1 MNQTKKRLSIIN
13 LAISITDIETIQ
25 LQISKL
31 RLLHADAKIQE
42 IISVLQEESYA
53 KSQGLITAYIEA
65 PTEEVIQRASQETA
79 PSISKEDQAI
89 IDEFQL
95 FVTADKKEKPQVVD
109 IDINDYYEEE
119 IKITK
124 QTNQI
129 DFDSLL
135 NIDPKDVLTD
145 NITLDISDNL
155 DIENNQDTFFEFD
168 IKKMKPVTLD
178 TTSIPKDTF
187 FDTEASTVPEVENL
201 KQEEEM
207 LFVKQEKTIKEKN
220 VKEKTIVEK
229 EIDTSFPTL
238 QVKKLKKK
246 SSYNPIPDIAQ
257 KLVSLKKQYPP
268 VQKTYE
274 KFTTVE
280 ELLNKVSKE
289 GYSEKEIEEIFSY
302 IRKLIEKTHYTE
314 AAQLLLVSASTESKF
329 GQLMLA
335 RELFKGVLLQKNIPE
350 AFELMKAL
358 ATEDYPEALCD
369 LGQFYENAIGTT
381 QNKMKAEELYKE
393 ATKSGI
399 KRAKKHYTR
408 LKKQN
413 KGFFKN

>member
-31 RLLHADAKIQE
+31 RLLHADAKIQD
-42 IISVLQEESYA
+42 IITVLQEESYA
-53 KSQGLITAYIEA
+53 KAQGLITAYIEA
-65 PTEEVIQRASQETA
+65 PTEEVIQRAAPETTTTA
-79 PSISKEDQAI
+79 ISREDQAI

-95 FVTADKKEKPQVVD
+95 FVTPNVKEPEQTVD
-109 IDINDYYEEE
+109 IDINDYYEEDL
-119 IKITK
+119 KITK
-124 QTNQI
+124 QPTPNNSGI

-135 NIDPKDVLTD
+135 NIDPKDVLVD
-145 NITLDISDNL
+145 NITLDISDNF
-155 DIENNQDTFFEFD
+155 DISNNEDTFFEFD
-168 IKKMKPVTLD
+168 IKKTKPVTLD

-187 FDTEASTVPEVENL
+187 FDNEEPTLPEIKNV
-201 KQEEEM
+201 KQEEL
-207 LFVKQEKTIKEKN
+207 LFVEEEKT
-220 VKEKTIVEK
+220 VEK
-229 EIDTSFPTL
+229 KTVLKKEEIDTPFPTL
-238 QVKKLKKK
+238 QTKKRKKT
-246 SSYNPIPDIAQ
+246 SSYNAIPDIAQ

-280 ELLNKVSKE
+280 ELLNKISKD
-289 GYSEKEIEEIFSY
+289 GYSEREIEETFSY
-302 IRKLIEKTHYTE
+302 IKQLISKTKYTE
-314 AAQLLLVSASTESKF
+314 ATQLLLVCASTESKF

-358 ATEDYPEALCD
+358 ATDDYPEALCD

-381 QNKMKAEELYKE
+381 ENKIKAEKLYKE
-393 ATKSGI
+393 ATKAGI
-399 KRAKKHYTR
+399 KRAKKHHTR

-413 KGFFKN
+413 KAFF